1 MSIYLAHNY
10 ADMPRREPTARA
22 DAPPADE
29 ELKSDEPPPPAARDD
44 LVASRKWSGLLGRAR
59 EDEGVVKLDVEGG
72 AADGGPPRQDADG
85 DDALAILRSFD
96 AFAYVRGSA
105 AFYAEHPLKFKK
117 EVRE

>member
-22 DAPPADE
+22 DA
-29 ELKSDEPPPPAARDD
+29 PPAARDD